1 MRPVKRA
8 IQNPAGSKPGT
19 AKAKRDVVALG
30 IAVAALLLFVGTGG
44 SLMPKIVRSWL
55 GTGAPPDP
63 QLTTAVLLN
72 IALVIFGWRRYA
84 DLQREVDE
92 RRKAEAWAQEL
103 ASIDPLTGCLNR
115 RSGVPAIAALLVE
128 AAAQRREVA
137 VLMVDLDNFKQ
148 INDLHGHAMGDCVL
162 TETAGRLA
170 ASLPE
175 GGVLARIG
183 GDEFVCAL
191 PYDVTARDA
200 VDRLAAQLVDTVSS
214 PIEEREAI
222 LEATVSIGIA
232 ASGDDTQSATALD
245 ADALIHR
252 ADIAMYHA

>member
-1 MRPVKRA
+1 VLQRVKRTIPNPMG
-8 IQNPAGSKPGT
+8 IQPGT

-44 SLMPKIVRSWL
+44 SLMPKIFRAWL

-115 RSGVPAIAALLVE
+115 RSGVPAI
-128 AAAQRREVA
+128 
-137 VLMVDLDNFKQ
+137 
-148 INDLHGHAMGDCVL
+148 G
-162 TETAGRLA
+162 
-170 ASLPE
+170 
-175 GGVLARIG
+175 
-183 GDEFVCAL
+183 
-191 PYDVTARDA
+191 
-200 VDRLAAQLVDTVSS
+200 
-214 PIEEREAI
+214 
-222 LEATVSIGIA
+222 
-232 ASGDDTQSATALD
+232 
-245 ADALIHR
+245 
-252 ADIAMYHA
+252 